1 VKPEIIDA
9 KPVISG
15 GDHPT
20 APRLAFELL
29 ESKFHAPVTRPGIVA
44 RTALVD
50 RLAAAQAPVVTVV
63 APPGYGKTTLLAQL
77 AERVWPRVAWV
88 SCDDGDNDPVVL
100 LSALA
105 VALDR
110 IEPIDPAV
118 FWALASS
125 GAGIT
130 AVPRFVSAIA
140 SMRLPVTVVLDH
152 TEAVTNKGCLN
163 TIAEL
168 VLHLPLGWR
177 FVLASRTIAPLPTAR
192 LRAQGGIVEVGAEDL
207 AMGPEEASSL
217 LEGAGVRPDMASTS
231 ELVQRTEGWPT
242 GLYIAALAIRAG
254 TRQSEAGLT
263 FTGDDRFMGDY
274 LRSELLDRVSGS
286 EVSFLTRTA
295 VLDRMCGSLCD
306 AILDA
311 TGSGRV
317 LEQMESRNLLVV
329 PLDRRREWYRY
340 HHLFRDLL
348 QAELRRREPDLVRDL
363 HSRAAAWYEANAMPE
378 AAIEHA
384 QAAGDNDCVAR
395 LVLEHAQP
403 AWAGGRVVT
412 VLRWME
418 WLRDATS
425 AEHYGAIAV
434 HGSLIFALLGHPS
447 AAERWAAAAERGPSA
462 GTLPDGSTMEGTL
475 AYLRAILC
483 RAGVDEMRRDAQIA
497 WEGLSPASPYRATM
511 LHTEGISHL
520 VQGDHDKADPILAH
534 AFDVATGANA
544 LPLAA
549 LILAERCIVAAQR
562 DRWTEVATL
571 AQRAVALV
579 EDGRFEDYWTSALVY
594 AWAARDALHRRDL
607 PMARYYVGRAARLR
621 PLLTYALPVVSV
633 QALLEL
639 TRSYIA
645 LADPGG
651 AGAVLRQVHDILQ
664 QRPDLGVLPGQA
676 EELDSRLAKIKAVAV
691 GASSFTAAELR
702 LLPLLPTHLS
712 FQEIGERLYLS
723 KNTVKTQA
731 YSVYRKLGV
740 SSRSGAVTRT
750 HELGLD
756 ALLGPGGFG
765 RGGSPAVRVIE
776 AGSRQVGDQMIAAG
790 LVDRSALDAAIS
802 SASWPPA
809 SMVSLPTM
817 VSAWRRR
824 A

>member
-1 VKPEIIDA
+1 MKPEIIDVP
-9 KPVISG
+9 PVISG
-15 GDHPT
+15 GDHGT

-29 ESKFHAPVTRPGIVA
+29 ESKFHPPVARPGIVA
-44 RTALVD
+44 RAALVN
-50 RLAAAQAPVVTVV
+50 RLAAAQAPVITLV
-63 APPGYGKTTLLAQL
+63 APPGYGKTTLLAQW

-130 AVPRFVSAIA
+130 VVPKFVSAIT

-152 TEAVTNKGCLN
+152 VEAVTNKRCLN
-163 TIAEL
+163 AIAEL
-168 VLHLPLGWR
+168 ALHLPLGWQ
-177 FVLASRTIAPLPTAR
+177 FALASRTKVPLPTAR
-192 LRAQGGIVEVGAEDL
+192 LRAQGGIVEVGADDL
-207 AMGPEEASSL
+207 AMSPEEASSL
-217 LEGAGVRPDMASTS
+217 LEGAGVKPDVASTS

-254 TRQSEAGLT
+254 TRQSEVGFT
-263 FTGDDRFMGDY
+263 FTGDDRYMGDY

-306 AILDA
+306 AILGA
-311 TGSGRV
+311 TASGRV
-317 LEQMESRNLLVV
+317 LEEMESRNLLVV

-340 HHLFRDLL
+340 HHLFRELL
-348 QAELRRREPDLVRDL
+348 QAELRRREPNLVRDL
-363 HSRAAAWYEANAMPE
+363 HSRAAEWYEANAMPE

-384 QAAGDNDCVAR
+384 QAAGDHDRVAR
-395 LVLEHAQP
+395 LVLELAQP
-403 AWAGGRVVT
+403 VWAGGRVQT

-434 HGSLIFALLGHPS
+434 HGSLIFALLGQPG
-447 AAERWAAAAERGPSA
+447 AAERWAAAAERVSSA
-462 GTLPDGSTMEGTL
+462 GTLPDGSTMESTL
-475 AYLRAILC
+475 AYLRAILS
-483 RAGVDEMRRDAQIA
+483 RDGVDEMRRDAQIA

-511 LHTEGISHL
+511 LHTEGISYL
-520 VQGDHDKADPILAH
+520 VQGDHDRADPILAH

-549 LILAERCIVAAQR
+549 LILAERCVVAAQR
-562 DRWTEVATL
+562 DRWAEVATL
-571 AQRAVALV
+571 AQRAVAIV
-579 EDGRFEDYWTSALVY
+579 EAGRFEDYWTSALVY
-594 AWAARDALHRRDL
+594 AWAARAALHRGDI
-607 PMARYYVGRAARLR
+607 PKARYYVGRAARLR

-639 TRSYIA
+639 ARAYIA

-651 AGAVLRQVHDILQ
+651 SAAVLGQVQEILQ
-664 QRPDLGVLPGQA
+664 QRPDLGVLPKLA
-676 EELDSRLAKIKAVAV
+676 EELQSKLAKIKAVAV
-691 GASSFTAAELR
+691 GASSLTAAELR
-702 LLPLLPTHLS
+702 LLPLLSTHLS
-712 FQEIGERLYLS
+712 FREIGERLHLS
-723 KNTVKTQA
+723 SNTVKTQA

-750 HELGLD
+750 RELGLD
-756 ALLGPGGFG
+756 
-765 RGGSPAVRVIE
+765 
-776 AGSRQVGDQMIAAG
+776 G
-790 LVDRSALDAAIS
+790 L
-802 SASWPPA
+802 
-809 SMVSLPTM
+809 
-817 VSAWRRR
+817 
-824 A
+824 

>member
-1 VKPEIIDA
+1 M
-9 KPVISG
+9 
-15 GDHPT
+15 
-20 APRLAFELL
+20 
-29 ESKFHAPVTRPGIVA
+29 A
-44 RTALVD
+44 RTALVN
-50 RLAAAQAPVVTVV
+50 RLAAAQAPVIAIV
-63 APPGYGKTTLLAQL
+63 APPGYGKTTLLAQW
-77 AERVWPRVAWV
+77 AERVWPRVAWI

-130 AVPRFVSAIA
+130 VVPRFVSAIA
-140 SMRLPVTVVLDH
+140 SMRLPVTMVLDH
-152 TEAVTNKGCLN
+152 TEAVTNKRCLN

-168 VLHLPLGWR
+168 ALHLPLGWQ
-177 FVLASRTIAPLPTAR
+177 FALASRTKVPLPTAR
-192 LRAQGGIVEVGAEDL
+192 LRAQGGIVEVGADDL
-207 AMGPEEASSL
+207 AMSPEEASSL
-217 LEGAGVRPDMASTS
+217 LEGAGVKPDVASTS

-254 TRQSEAGLT
+254 TRQSEVGFT
-263 FTGDDRFMGDY
+263 FTGDDRYMGDY
-274 LRSELLDRVSGS
+274 LRSELLDRVSDS

-311 TGSGRV
+311 TASGRV

-340 HHLFRDLL
+340 HHLFRELL
-348 QAELRRREPDLVRDL
+348 QAELRRREPDLVQDL
-363 HSRAAAWYEANAMPE
+363 HLRAAKWYEANAMPE

-384 QAAGDNDCVAR
+384 QAAGDNDRVAR
-395 LVLEHAQP
+395 LVLELAQP
-403 AWAGGRVVT
+403 VWAGGRVQT

-434 HGSLIFALLGHPS
+434 HGSLIFALLGQPS
-447 AAERWAAAAERGPSA
+447 AAERWAAAAERVSSA
-462 GTLPDGSTMEGTL
+462 GTLPDGSTMEATL
-475 AYLRAILC
+475 AYLRAILS
-483 RAGVDEMRRDAQIA
+483 RDGIDEMRRDAQIA

-511 LHTEGISHL
+511 LHTEGISYL
-520 VQGDHDKADPILAH
+520 VQGDHDRADPILAH

-562 DRWTEVATL
+562 DRWAEVATL
-571 AQRAVALV
+571 AQRAVAIV
-579 EDGRFEDYWTSALVY
+579 EAGRFEDYWTSALVY
-594 AWAARDALHRRDL
+594 AWAARAALHRGDI
-607 PMARYYVGRAARLR
+607 PKARYYVGRAARLR

-639 TRSYIA
+639 ARAYIA

-651 AGAVLRQVHDILQ
+651 SAAVLGQVHEILQ
-664 QRPDLGVLPGQA
+664 QRPDLGVLPKLA
-676 EELDSRLAKIKAVAV
+676 EELQSKLARIQAVAV
-691 GASSFTAAELR
+691 SASSLTAAELR
-702 LLPLLPTHLS
+702 LLPLLSTHLS
-712 FQEIGERLYLS
+712 FREIGERLHLS
-723 KNTVKTQA
+723 SNTVKTQA

-750 HELGLD
+750 RELGLD
-756 ALLGPGGFG
+756 
-765 RGGSPAVRVIE
+765 
-776 AGSRQVGDQMIAAG
+776 G
-790 LVDRSALDAAIS
+790 L
-802 SASWPPA
+802 
-809 SMVSLPTM
+809 
-817 VSAWRRR
+817 
-824 A
+824 

>member
-9 KPVISG
+9 ELVISG
-15 GDHPT
+15 GDHRT
-20 APRLAFELL
+20 ASRLAFELL
-29 ESKFHAPVTRPGIVA
+29 ESKFHAPMARPGIVTRA
-44 RTALVD
+44 ALVD
-50 RLAAAQAPVVTVV
+50 RLAAAQAPIISIA

-77 AERVWPRVAWV
+77 AERAWPRVAWV

-118 FWALASS
+118 FRALASS

-130 AVPRFVSAIA
+130 VVPRFVSAIA

-152 TEAVTNKGCLN
+152 IEAVTNKGCLN

-168 VLHLPLGWR
+168 ALHLPPGWQ
-177 FVLASRTIAPLPTAR
+177 FALASRTKVPLPTAR

-207 AMGPEEASSL
+207 AMSPQEASWL
-217 LEGAGVRPDMASTS
+217 LAGAGVKPDTASTS

-254 TRQSEAGLT
+254 TRQSEAGFT

-274 LRSELLDRVSGS
+274 LRSELLDRVSDD

-306 AILDA
+306 AILGA
-311 TGSGRV
+311 TASARV
-317 LEQMESRNLLVV
+317 LEQLESRNLLVI

-340 HHLFRDLL
+340 HHLFRELL
-348 QAELRRREPDLVRDL
+348 QAELRRREPDLVHDL
-363 HSRAAAWYEANAMPE
+363 RVRAAAWYEANAMPE

-384 QAAGDNDCVAR
+384 QAAGDSDRAAR

-403 AWAGGRVVT
+403 AWASGRVET

-418 WLRDATS
+418 WLRAAPS

-434 HGSLIFALLGHPS
+434 HGSLIFALLGQPG
-447 AAERWAAAAERGPSA
+447 AAERWAAAAERGSSS
-462 GTLPDGSTMEGTL
+462 GTLPDGSTMAGTL
-475 AYLRAILC
+475 AYLRAILS
-483 RAGVDEMRRDAQIA
+483 RDGVDEMRRDAQIA
-497 WEGLSPASPYRATM
+497 LEGLSPTSPYRATM
-511 LHTEGISHL
+511 LHTEGISYL
-520 VQGDHDKADPILAH
+520 VQGDPERADPILVH

-562 DRWTEVATL
+562 DHWTEVTTL
-571 AQRAVALV
+571 TQRAVALV
-579 EDGRFEDYWTSALVY
+579 EAGRFEDYWTSALVY
-594 AWAARDALHRRDL
+594 AWAARDALHRKDI
-607 PMARYYVGRAARLR
+607 PTARYYVGRAARLR

-639 TRSYIA
+639 ARSYMA

-651 AGAVLRQVHDILQ
+651 AAAVLRQVHDILQ
-664 QRPDLGVLPGQA
+664 QRPNLGVIPRQA
-676 EELDSRLAKIKAVAV
+676 EELQSRLAKIKAGAV
-691 GASSFTAAELR
+691 GASSLTAAELR
-702 LLPLLPTHLS
+702 LLPLLSTHLS
-712 FQEIGERLYLS
+712 FREMGERLYVS
-723 KNTVKTQA
+723 TNTIKTQA

-740 SSRSGAVTRT
+740 SSRSEAVTRT
-750 HELGLD
+750 QELGLD
-756 ALLGPGGFG
+756 AL
-765 RGGSPAVRVIE
+765 
-776 AGSRQVGDQMIAAG
+776 
-790 LVDRSALDAAIS
+790 
-802 SASWPPA
+802 
-809 SMVSLPTM
+809 
-817 VSAWRRR
+817 
-824 A
+824 

>member
-15 GDHPT
+15 GDHRT

-130 AVPRFVSAIA
+130 AVPRFVSVIA

-177 FVLASRTIAPLPTAR
+177 FALASRTIAPLPTAR

-207 AMGPEEASSL
+207 AMSPEEASSL

-348 QAELRRREPDLVRDL
+348 QAELRRREPDLVQEL

-483 RAGVDEMRRDAQIA
+483 RDGVDEMRRDAQIA

-511 LHTEGISHL
+511 LHTEGISYL

-579 EDGRFEDYWTSALVY
+579 EAGRFEDYWTSALVY
-594 AWAARDALHRRDL
+594 AWAARDALHRRDI

-651 AGAVLRQVHDILQ
+651 AAAVLRQVHDILQ
-664 QRPDLGVLPGQA
+664 QRPDLGVLPRQA
-676 EELDSRLAKIKAVAV
+676 EELHSRLAKIKAVAV
-691 GASSFTAAELR
+691 GASSLTAAELR
-702 LLPLLPTHLS
+702 LLPLLSTHLS
-712 FQEIGERLYLS
+712 FQEIGERLHLS

-756 ALLGPGGFG
+756 AL
-765 RGGSPAVRVIE
+765 
-776 AGSRQVGDQMIAAG
+776 
-790 LVDRSALDAAIS
+790 
-802 SASWPPA
+802 
-809 SMVSLPTM
+809 
-817 VSAWRRR
+817 
-824 A
+824 

>member
-1 VKPEIIDA
+1 MKPEIIDVP
-9 KPVISG
+9 PVISG
-15 GDHPT
+15 GDHGT

-29 ESKFHAPVTRPGIVA
+29 ESKFHPPVARPGIVA
-44 RTALVD
+44 RAALVN
-50 RLAAAQAPVVTVV
+50 RLAAAQAPVITIV
-63 APPGYGKTTLLAQL
+63 APPGYGKTTLLAQW

-130 AVPRFVSAIA
+130 VVPKFVSAIT
-140 SMRLPVTVVLDH
+140 SMRLPVTLVLDH
-152 TEAVTNKGCLN
+152 VEAVTNKRCLN

-168 VLHLPLGWR
+168 ALHLPLGWQ
-177 FVLASRTIAPLPTAR
+177 FALASRTKVPLPTAR
-192 LRAQGGIVEVGAEDL
+192 LRAQGGIVEVGADDL
-207 AMGPEEASSL
+207 AMSPEEASSL
-217 LEGAGVRPDMASTS
+217 LEGAGVKPDVASTS

-254 TRQSEAGLT
+254 TRQSEVGFT
-263 FTGDDRFMGDY
+263 FTGDDRYMGDY

-306 AILDA
+306 AILGA
-311 TGSGRV
+311 TASGRV
-317 LEQMESRNLLVV
+317 LEEMESRNLLVV

-340 HHLFRDLL
+340 HHLFRELL

-363 HSRAAAWYEANAMPE
+363 HSRAAEWYEANAMPE

-384 QAAGDNDCVAR
+384 QAAGDHDRVAR
-395 LVLEHAQP
+395 LVLELAQP
-403 AWAGGRVVT
+403 VWAGGRVQT

-418 WLRDATS
+418 WLKDATS

-434 HGSLIFALLGHPS
+434 HGSLIFALLGQPG
-447 AAERWAAAAERGPSA
+447 AAERWAAAAERVSSA
-462 GTLPDGSTMEGTL
+462 GTLPDGSTMESTL
-475 AYLRAILC
+475 AYLRAILS
-483 RAGVDEMRRDAQIA
+483 RDGVDEMRRDAQIA

-511 LHTEGISHL
+511 LHTEGISYL
-520 VQGDHDKADPILAH
+520 VQGDHDRADPILAH

-562 DRWTEVATL
+562 DRWAEVATL
-571 AQRAVALV
+571 TQRAVAIV
-579 EDGRFEDYWTSALVY
+579 EAGRFEDYWTSALVY
-594 AWAARDALHRRDL
+594 AWAARAALHRGDI
-607 PMARYYVGRAARLR
+607 PKARYYVGRAARLR

-639 TRSYIA
+639 ARAYIA

-651 AGAVLRQVHDILQ
+651 SAAVLGQVQEILQ
-664 QRPDLGVLPGQA
+664 QRPDLGVLPKLA
-676 EELDSRLAKIKAVAV
+676 EELQSKLAKIKAVAV
-691 GASSFTAAELR
+691 GASSLTAAELR
-702 LLPLLPTHLS
+702 LLPLLSTHLS
-712 FQEIGERLYLS
+712 FREIGERLHLS
-723 KNTVKTQA
+723 SNTVKTQA

-750 HELGLD
+750 RELGLD
-756 ALLGPGGFG
+756 
-765 RGGSPAVRVIE
+765 
-776 AGSRQVGDQMIAAG
+776 G
-790 LVDRSALDAAIS
+790 L
-802 SASWPPA
+802 
-809 SMVSLPTM
+809 
-817 VSAWRRR
+817 
-824 A
+824 

>member
-1 VKPEIIDA
+1 
-9 KPVISG
+9 
-15 GDHPT
+15 
-20 APRLAFELL
+20 
-29 ESKFHAPVTRPGIVA
+29 
-44 RTALVD
+44 
-50 RLAAAQAPVVTVV
+50 
-63 APPGYGKTTLLAQL
+63 
-77 AERVWPRVAWV
+77 
-88 SCDDGDNDPVVL
+88 
-100 LSALA
+100 
-105 VALDR
+105 
-110 IEPIDPAV
+110 
-118 FWALASS
+118 
-125 GAGIT
+125 
-130 AVPRFVSAIA
+130 
-140 SMRLPVTVVLDH
+140 
-152 TEAVTNKGCLN
+152 
-163 TIAEL
+163 
-168 VLHLPLGWR
+168 
-177 FVLASRTIAPLPTAR
+177 
-192 LRAQGGIVEVGAEDL
+192 
-207 AMGPEEASSL
+207 
-217 LEGAGVRPDMASTS
+217 
-231 ELVQRTEGWPT
+231 
-242 GLYIAALAIRAG
+242 
-254 TRQSEAGLT
+254 
-263 FTGDDRFMGDY
+263 
-274 LRSELLDRVSGS
+274 
-286 EVSFLTRTA
+286 
-295 VLDRMCGSLCD
+295 MCGSLCD
-306 AILDA
+306 AILGA

-317 LEQMESRNLLVV
+317 LEQMEGRNLLVV

-348 QAELRRREPDLVRDL
+348 QAELRRREPDLVQDL

-384 QAAGDNDCVAR
+384 RGGWRQR
-395 LVLEHAQP
+395 LRGPPGPGTRTTRV
-403 AWAGGRVVT
+403 GRRRVVT

-511 LHTEGISHL
+511 LHTEGISYL

-562 DRWTEVATL
+562 GRWTEVATL

-579 EDGRFEDYWTSALVY
+579 EAGRFEDYWTSALVY

-651 AGAVLRQVHDILQ
+651 AAAVLRQVHDILQ
-664 QRPDLGVLPGQA
+664 QRPDLGVLPRQA
-676 EELDSRLAKIKAVAV
+676 EELDCRLAKIKAVAV

-740 SSRSGAVTRT
+740 SSRSGAVART

-756 ALLGPGGFG
+756 AL
-765 RGGSPAVRVIE
+765 
-776 AGSRQVGDQMIAAG
+776 
-790 LVDRSALDAAIS
+790 
-802 SASWPPA
+802 
-809 SMVSLPTM
+809 
-817 VSAWRRR
+817 
-824 A
+824 

>member
-1 VKPEIIDA
+1 MKPEIIDTEPA
-9 KPVISG
+9 ISG
-15 GDHPT
+15 GDHRT
-20 APRLAFELL
+20 ASRLAFDLL
-29 ESKFHAPVTRPGIVA
+29 ESKFHAPMARPGIVV

-50 RLAAAQAPVVTVV
+50 RLAAAQAPVISIA
-63 APPGYGKTTLLAQL
+63 APPGYGKTTLLAQW
-77 AERVWPRVAWV
+77 AERVWPRVAWI

-118 FWALASS
+118 FRALAFS

-130 AVPRFVSAIA
+130 VVPRFVSAIA
-140 SMRLPVTVVLDH
+140 SMRPPVAVVLDH
-152 TEAVTNKGCLN
+152 IEAVTNKGCLN

-168 VLHLPLGWR
+168 ALHLPHGWQ
-177 FVLASRTIAPLPTAR
+177 FALASRAKVPLPTAR

-207 AMGPEEASSL
+207 AMSPQEASWL
-217 LEGAGVRPDMASTS
+217 LAGAGVKPDAASTS

-254 TRQSEAGLT
+254 TRQSEAGFT

-274 LRSELLDRVSGS
+274 LRSELLDRVSDG

-306 AILDA
+306 AILG
-311 TGSGRV
+311 TTTSGRI
-317 LEQMESRNLLVV
+317 LEQLESRNLLVI

-340 HHLFRDLL
+340 HHLFRELL
-348 QAELRRREPDLVRDL
+348 QAELRRREPDLVHDL
-363 HSRAAAWYEANAMPE
+363 RVRAAAWYEANAMPE

-384 QAAGDNDCVAR
+384 QAAGDSDRVAR

-403 AWAGGRVVT
+403 AWASGRVRT

-418 WLRDATS
+418 WLRAATS

-434 HGSLIFALLGHPS
+434 HGSLIFALLGQPG
-447 AAERWAAAAERGPSA
+447 AAERWAAAAERESCS
-462 GTLPDGSTMEGTL
+462 GTLPDGSTMAGTL

-483 RAGVDEMRRDAQIA
+483 RDGVDEMRRDAQIA
-497 WEGLSPASPYRATM
+497 WEELSPASPYRATM
-511 LHTEGISHL
+511 LHTEGISYL
-520 VQGDHDKADPILAH
+520 VQGDHERADPILVH

-562 DRWTEVATL
+562 DRWTEVTTL
-571 AQRAVALV
+571 TQRAVALV
-579 EDGRFEDYWTSALVY
+579 EAGRFEDYWTSALVY
-594 AWAARDALHRRDL
+594 AWAARDALHRKDI

-633 QALLEL
+633 QALLEIA
-639 TRSYIA
+639 RSYMA

-651 AGAVLRQVHDILQ
+651 AAAVLRQVHDILQ
-664 QRPDLGVLPGQA
+664 QRPDLGVIPSQA
-676 EELDSRLAKIKAVAV
+676 EELQSRLAKIKAVAV
-691 GASSFTAAELR
+691 GASSLTAAELR
-702 LLPLLPTHLS
+702 LLPLLSTHLS
-712 FQEIGERLYLS
+712 FREMGERLHVS
-723 KNTVKTQA
+723 TNTVKTQA

-740 SSRSGAVTRT
+740 SSRSEAVTRT
-750 HELGLD
+750 QELGLD
-756 ALLGPGGFG
+756 AL
-765 RGGSPAVRVIE
+765 
-776 AGSRQVGDQMIAAG
+776 
-790 LVDRSALDAAIS
+790 
-802 SASWPPA
+802 
-809 SMVSLPTM
+809 
-817 VSAWRRR
+817 
-824 A
+824 

>member
-1 VKPEIIDA
+1 M
-9 KPVISG
+9 
-15 GDHPT
+15 
-20 APRLAFELL
+20 
-29 ESKFHAPVTRPGIVA
+29 A

-77 AERVWPRVAWV
+77 AERVGPRVAWV

-168 VLHLPLGWR
+168 ALHLPFGWR
-177 FVLASRTIAPLPTAR
+177 FALASRTMAPLPTAR

-207 AMGPEEASSL
+207 AMSPEEASSL
-217 LEGAGVRPDMASTS
+217 LEGAGVRPDIASTS

-254 TRQSEAGLT
+254 TRQSQAGFT

-306 AILDA
+306 AILGA

-348 QAELRRREPDLVRDL
+348 QAELRRREPDLVQDL

-447 AAERWAAAAERGPSA
+447 AAERWAAAAEHGPSE

-483 RAGVDEMRRDAQIA
+483 RDGVDEMRRDAQIA
-497 WEGLSPASPYRATM
+497 WQGLSPASPYRATM
-511 LHTEGISHL
+511 LHTEGISYL

-571 AQRAVALV
+571 AQRAVAFV
-579 EDGRFEDYWTSALVY
+579 EAGRFEDYWTSALVY

-639 TRSYIA
+639 TRSYVA

-651 AGAVLRQVHDILQ
+651 AAAVLRQVHDILQ
-664 QRPDLGVLPGQA
+664 QRPDLGVLPRQA
-676 EELDSRLAKIKAVAV
+676 EELHSRLAKLKAVAV
-691 GASSFTAAELR
+691 GASSLTAAELR
-702 LLPLLPTHLS
+702 LLPLLSTHLS

-756 ALLGPGGFG
+756 VL
-765 RGGSPAVRVIE
+765 
-776 AGSRQVGDQMIAAG
+776 
-790 LVDRSALDAAIS
+790 
-802 SASWPPA
+802 
-809 SMVSLPTM
+809 
-817 VSAWRRR
+817 
-824 A
+824 

>member
-1 VKPEIIDA
+1 MKPEIIDA
-9 KPVISG
+9 PPVISG
-15 GDHPT
+15 GDHGT

-29 ESKFHAPVTRPGIVA
+29 ESKFHPPVARPGIVA
-44 RTALVD
+44 REALVN
-50 RLAAAQAPVVTVV
+50 RLAAAQAPVITIV
-63 APPGYGKTTLLAQL
+63 APPGYGKTTLLAQW

-118 FWALASS
+118 FWALVSS

-130 AVPRFVSAIA
+130 VVPKFVSAIA
-140 SMRLPVTVVLDH
+140 SMRLPVTLVLDH
-152 TEAVTNKGCLN
+152 IEAVTNKRCLN

-168 VLHLPLGWR
+168 ALHLPLGWQ
-177 FVLASRTIAPLPTAR
+177 FALASRTKVPLPTAR

-207 AMGPEEASSL
+207 AMSPEEASSL
-217 LEGAGVRPDMASTS
+217 LEGAGVKPDVASTS

-254 TRQSEAGLT
+254 TRQSEVGFT
-263 FTGDDRFMGDY
+263 FTGDDRYMGDY
-274 LRSELLDRVSGS
+274 LRSELLDRVSDS

-306 AILDA
+306 AILGA
-311 TGSGRV
+311 TASGRV

-340 HHLFRDLL
+340 HHLFRELL

-363 HSRAAAWYEANAMPE
+363 HFRAAEWYEANAMPE

-384 QAAGDNDCVAR
+384 QAAGDIDRVAR
-395 LVLEHAQP
+395 LVLELAQP
-403 AWAGGRVVT
+403 VWAGGRVQT
-412 VLRWME
+412 VLRWLE

-434 HGSLIFALLGHPS
+434 HGSLIFALLGQPS
-447 AAERWAAAAERGPSA
+447 AAERWAAAAERVSSA
-462 GTLPDGSTMEGTL
+462 GTLPDGSTMESTL
-475 AYLRAILC
+475 AYLRAILS
-483 RAGVDEMRRDAQIA
+483 RDGVDEMRRDAQIA

-511 LHTEGISHL
+511 LHTEGISYL
-520 VQGDHDKADPILAH
+520 VQGDHERADPILAH

-562 DRWTEVATL
+562 DRWAEVATL
-571 AQRAVALV
+571 AQRAVAIV
-579 EDGRFEDYWTSALVY
+579 EAGRFEDYWTSALVY
-594 AWAARDALHRRDL
+594 AWAARAALHRGDI
-607 PMARYYVGRAARLR
+607 PKARYYVGRAARLR

-639 TRSYIA
+639 ARAYIA

-651 AGAVLRQVHDILQ
+651 SAAVLGQAQEILQ
-664 QRPDLGVLPGQA
+664 QRPDLGVLPKLA
-676 EELDSRLAKIKAVAV
+676 EDLRAKLAKIKAVAV
-691 GASSFTAAELR
+691 GASSLTAAELR
-702 LLPLLPTHLS
+702 LLPLLSTHLS
-712 FQEIGERLYLS
+712 FREIGERLHLS
-723 KNTVKTQA
+723 SNTVKTQA

-750 HELGLD
+750 RELGLD
-756 ALLGPGGFG
+756 
-765 RGGSPAVRVIE
+765 
-776 AGSRQVGDQMIAAG
+776 G
-790 LVDRSALDAAIS
+790 L
-802 SASWPPA
+802 
-809 SMVSLPTM
+809 
-817 VSAWRRR
+817 
-824 A
+824 